1 MFCPKCKSEYVP
13 GHTFCSDCQV
23 ALVDALPEPEH
34 RAQKPL
40 QRAKSRDLIAEPPN
54 LVTVL
59 ASGDPVLMRIIKSL
73 LQSAEIP
80 FTVKGEGL
88 GDVMVLGRAGSGFNP
103 ITGPMELQVR
113 AEDAEDV
120 RLLLGDVDTSSAR
133 RGPRSCQV
141 VVRPTAAVLL
151 PAARRPR

>member
-13 GHTFCSDCQV
+13 GYTFCSDCQV

-34 RAQKPL
+34 RGRKRL
-40 QRAKSRDLIAEPPN
+40 QRAKSHDLTAEPLS

-59 ASGDPVLMRIIKSL
+59 ASGDPGLMGIAKSL

-88 GDVMVLGRAGSGFNP
+88 GDVLGLGRAGSGFNP
-103 ITGPMELQVR
+103 ITGPVELQVR

-120 RLLLGDVDTSSAR
+120 RLLLGETCVT
-133 RGPRSCQV
+133 
-141 VVRPTAAVLL
+141 PT
-151 PAARRPR
+151 PPIC

>member
-13 GHTFCSDCQV
+13 GHTFCSDCHA
-23 ALVDALPEPEH
+23 ALIDALPDPEP
-34 RAQKPL
+34 RARQRL
-40 QRAKSRDLIAEPPN
+40 QRAKSHDLTAEPLN

-59 ASGDPVLMRIIKSL
+59 ASGDPVLMGIIESL

-88 GDVMVLGRAGSGFNP
+88 GDVMGLGRAGSGFNP

-120 RLLLGDVDTSSAR
+120 RLLIGSAGTNQNAHRGER
-133 RGPRSCQV
+133 RDS
-141 VVRPTAAVLL
+141 
-151 PAARRPR
+151 